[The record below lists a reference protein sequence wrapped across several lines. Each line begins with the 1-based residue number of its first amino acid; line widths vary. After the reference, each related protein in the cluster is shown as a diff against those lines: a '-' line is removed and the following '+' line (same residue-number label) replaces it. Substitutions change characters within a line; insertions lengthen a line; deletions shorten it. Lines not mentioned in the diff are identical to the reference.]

1 MGHQTTSNCNQNRAS
16 YLAKKVLHMLG
27 WTLDFAGLPTSHG
40 IIVVYPHTSNW
51 DFCLGMLARWSI
63 GIQIHFLVKDSL
75 FKYPLLG
82 GWLRSIGGQS
92 VNRDSPHGYVAF
104 LASQMQ
110 SQSNYWLAITPEGTR
125 KKTPGWKSG
134 FYHLAKETGYPVGFA
149 YIDYPRKSIQLRTFL
164 YMTGDIDQDFS
175 LIREVYDGK
184 LGLYPEKMSPIQFIS
199 RGK

>member
-63 GIQIHFLVKDSL
+63 GIQIYFLVKDSL

-82 GWLRSIGGQS
+82 GWLRSIKGQS

-110 SQSNYWLAITPEGTR
+110 SQSNFWLAITPEGTR

-175 LIREVYDGK
+175 LILEVYD
-184 LGLYPEKMSPIQFIS
+184 
-199 RGK
+199 